1 MSARTAEPNVI
12 EQTTGE
18 LQPWVVHLPRSLKMS
33 AEQFWE
39 ACQLNR
45 NVQLELTAEGELIIM
60 PPTGARTGTR
70 NARLIYQVTQW
81 AERDRS
87 GLTFDSSTG
96 FELPNG
102 AIRSPDV
109 AWVRRDRFA
118 SLPADRLERFLP
130 LCPDFVIELKSPS
143 DPLAMVQEKMRE
155 YLANGAAL
163 GWLIEAALRRVH
175 VYRPDAPVE
184 ILDNQTT
191 LSADPVLHQFTV
203 DFARIWDPGI

>member
-1 MSARTAEPNVI
+1 MI

-18 LQPWVVHLPRSLKMS
+18 LRPWVVHLPRSLKMS

-45 NVQLELTAEGELIIM
+45 DVQLELTAEGELIIM

-70 NARLIYQVTQW
+70 NARLIQQVTQW
-81 AERDRS
+81 AEQDGS

-109 AWVRRDRFA
+109 AWVRRDRLTP
-118 SLPADRLERFLP
+118 LPPERLERFLP

-143 DPLAMVQEKMRE
+143 DSLVIVQDKMRE
-155 YLANGAAL
+155 YLANGAQL
-163 GWLIEAALRRVH
+163 GWLIEPALRRVH
-175 VYRPDAPVE
+175 VYRPDGSVE
-184 ILDNQTT
+184 ILDNRMT
-191 LSADPVLHQFTV
+191 LSAVPALPRLVV
-203 DFARIWDPGI
+203 DLTPIWEPGI